1 MTVGALPQQLR
12 CRDDSASSL
21 DGARSGCVAIGL
33 VRPPGAPRNAMRT
46 LLLALI
52 VVIALVLALV
62 AGYHLL
68 GEVDLIRGLFYF
80 ALIAFVGGLYWL
92 FRHPR

>member
-1 MTVGALPQQLR
+1 
-12 CRDDSASSL
+12 
-21 DGARSGCVAIGL
+21 
-33 VRPPGAPRNAMRT
+33 MRT